1 MASVAFVQIT
11 NSLDYDAFI
20 SSRLLFIIVS
30 TFNHPE
36 IYKSTKS

>member
-1 MASVAFVQIT
+1 MTSVAFVQIT

-20 SSRLLFIIVS
+20 SRSLFIIVS
-30 TFNHPE
+30 TFNHPK